1 MSNIFQGFKQTRVLS
16 ASHSNTHTSY
26 RPRPIFS
33 SKNNRNLITL
43 SKISGEQVMSLRSI
57 PERKRTLAGAS
68 RSFYLH
74 NKSNADSSAFGTT
87 TENLDFKKGSKS
99 QISIYD
105 PSRPKRARLKG
116 NLFRQVENRGGKH
129 RLMRDFSS
137 ISSKFN

>member
-1 MSNIFQGFKQTRVLS
+1 MNFNNHDSMSNIFEGFKQTRVLS
-16 ASHSNTHTSY
+16 ASHSNTHASI

-68 RSFYLH
+68 RSFYIH
-74 NKSNADSSAFGTT
+74 NKSNADSSAFGAN
-87 TENLDFKKGSKS
+87 ENIELKKSSKS

-105 PSRPKRARLKG
+105 PSRPKKARLKG
-116 NLFRQVENRGGKH
+116 NLFR
-129 RLMRDFSS
+129 
-137 ISSKFN
+137 